1 MRSVGENHY
10 LVRFDNGEEKE
21 LSSSVLKVESIT
33 VALPPDAL
41 LPVPQGIQEERMLED
56 AIAEELPEDNE
67 EEDLPTQ
74 LPDSDEAEVELEL
87 QFALKEEANP
97 GTSNHNAS
105 NTSGSNPDASD
116 PVEEEANNNNT
127 NEADAHGRM
136 PGQLP
141 TVADIV
147 ENDNTTRDYATVK

>member
-67 EEDLPTQ
+67 EDDLPTQ
-74 LPDSDEAEVELEL
+74 LPDSDE
-87 QFALKEEANP
+87 K
-97 GTSNHNAS
+97 
-105 NTSGSNPDASD
+105 
-116 PVEEEANNNNT
+116 
-127 NEADAHGRM
+127 
-136 PGQLP
+136 
-141 TVADIV
+141 
-147 ENDNTTRDYATVK
+147 

>member
-1 MRSVGENHY
+1 M
-10 LVRFDNGEEKE
+10 
-21 LSSSVLKVESIT
+21 
-33 VALPPDAL
+33 
-41 LPVPQGIQEERMLED
+41 
-56 AIAEELPEDNE
+56 
-67 EEDLPTQ
+67 
-74 LPDSDEAEVELEL
+74 
-87 QFALKEEANP
+87 QFAAVKEDNP
-97 GTSNHNAS
+97 GTSNPNASIPGTSKNNAS
-105 NTSGSNPDASD
+105 NPSASNPDASD